1 MTTGLLTSL
10 TLETVLLHHGRDN
23 LPWGTAFRTAMGMS
37 LVSML
42 GMEAVQNLVDVHLTG
57 GVVALGEPWFWAAA
71 AASMVAGW
79 VAPLPWNYWRLRA
92 WGRGCH

>member
-10 TLETVLLHHGRDN
+10 TLETVLLHTGRDK
-23 LPWGTAFRTAMGMS
+23 LPWKPAFRTAMGMS

-57 GVVALGEPWFWAAA
+57 GVVALREGWFWAAA
-71 AASMVAGW
+71 GASMLAGW
-79 VAPLPWNYWRLRA
+79 IAPLPWNYWRLRRF
-92 WGRGCH
+92 GRGCH